1 LLHRCCIGVAKAL
14 DCPSLCYTNI
24 IMARPAKSSTSRTP
38 PLPPSYS
45 SQKVIKKHDDYTS
58 DGIEDADIF
67 LLPGS
72 DYQVMLFV
80 TFVAAVVRL
89 FRIYQ
94 PSSVVFD
101 EVQ

>member
-1 LLHRCCIGVAKAL
+1 
-14 DCPSLCYTNI
+14 
-24 IMARPAKSSTSRTP
+24 MAQPARSSPPSSTRTP
-38 PLPPSYS
+38 P
-45 SQKVIKKHDDYTS
+45 SQEVTNKHNNYTS
-58 DGIEDADIF
+58 EGVKDTDVF
-67 LLPGS
+67 LLPGW